1 MADGDQVEMAIGDA
15 EQFVARLGVLGEGLN
30 QAWST
35 AAGRLAAADQLGGGP
50 MGARFVAAYRP
61 TDAQLRGAAAAAV
74 DRVGR
79 LSGAGRQSV
88 STYDDGGSRATSAMA
103 ESGRDY

>member
-15 EQFVARLGVLGEGLN
+15 EQYVARLGVLGDGLN

-35 AAGRLAAADQLGGGP
+35 AAGRLVAVEQLGGGP
-50 MGARFVAAYRP
+50 MGARFLAAYRP
-61 TDAQLRGAAAAAV
+61 TDTRLRGAAEEAV
-74 DRVGR
+74 DRVAR

-88 STYDDGGSRATSAMA
+88 SAYDDGGARAASAMA
-103 ESGRDY
+103 EPGRDY

>member
-1 MADGDQVEMAIGDA
+1 MANGDQVEMAMGDA
-15 EQFVARLGVLGEGLN
+15 EQFVARLGVLGDGLS

-35 AAGRLAAADQLGGGP
+35 AAGQLAAVGQLGGGP
-50 MGARFVAAYRP
+50 MGSRFLAAYNP
-61 TDAQLRGAAAAAV
+61 TDARLRGAAAAAV

-88 STYDDGGSRATSAMA
+88 NTYDDGSARAASAMA
-103 ESGRDY
+103 EPGRAY

>member
-1 MADGDQVEMAIGDA
+1 MADQVEMVIGDA
-15 EQFVARLGVLGEGLN
+15 ERFVARLGVLGDGLS

-35 AAGRLAAADQLGGGP
+35 AAGQLAAVEQLGGGP
-50 MGARFVAAYRP
+50 MGARFAAAYRP
-61 TDAQLRGAAAAAV
+61 TDTQLRGAAAAAV

-88 STYDDGGSRATSAMA
+88 NGYADGSAQATSAMA
-103 ESGRDY
+103 EPGRAY

>member
-1 MADGDQVEMAIGDA
+1 MADDGQVEMVVGDA

-35 AAGRLAAADQLGGGP
+35 AAGRLAAVDQLGGGP

-61 TDAQLRGAAAAAV
+61 TDAQLRGASADAV

-88 STYDDGGSRATSAMA
+88 NAYDDGGARAASAMA
-103 ESGRDY
+103 APGRDY

>member
-15 EQFVARLGVLGEGLN
+15 ELFATRLGVLGDGLN

-35 AAGRLAAADQLGGGP
+35 AAGRLAAVEQLGAGP
-50 MGARFVAAYRP
+50 MGARFLAAYHP
-61 TDAQLRGAAAAAV
+61 TDAQLRGAAAEAV

-88 STYDDGGSRATSAMA
+88 RAYDNGSARAASAMA
-103 ESGRDY
+103 EPGRDY